1 MFVFQNY
8 SLCTLEIFGS
18 LRELLCYPTLST
30 VNKSLKYAD
39 SNLQFQFVASKD
51 FSHIP
56 IGPTYSQLFNVAH
69 QMIAES

>member
-1 MFVFQNY
+1 M
-8 SLCTLEIFGS
+8 
-18 LRELLCYPTLST
+18 LCYTTLSP

-56 IGPTYSQLFNVAH
+56 IGPTCTYSQLFNVAH
-69 QMIAES
+69 QMIAESYLLYKYKTKWPEE